1 MLEQISYLPI
11 GICIGLLLYMFLT
24 FLFKNNKKSLS
35 IISIFLCYLVVVI
48 IQTLLSR
55 ESGSRD
61 GMDPVLFSTWG
72 DTIRSHAYVVENV
85 MMLIP
90 YGLLLSLLI
99 SNLSMLAGC
108 SGFLFC

>member
-1 MLEQISYLPI
+1 
-11 GICIGLLLYMFLT
+11 
-24 FLFKNNKKSLS
+24 
-35 IISIFLCYLVVVI
+35 
-48 IQTLLSR
+48 
-55 ESGSRD
+55 
-61 GMDPVLFSTWG
+61 MDPVLFSTWG